1 MQANSIRYTNTY
13 WALAEATVGP
23 ACPSS
28 PGRVPLEVIRCA
40 KGIHGTEGSTMG
52 DLQAAIN
59 GLLLDN
65 PQYVEKVVLDENF
78 GHVKV
83 SIVNGAIV
91 EVNEDEE

>member
-1 MQANSIRYTNTY
+1 
-13 WALAEATVGP
+13 
-23 ACPSS
+23 
-28 PGRVPLEVIRCA
+28 
-40 KGIHGTEGSTMG
+40 MG